1 MQDRS
6 IDLVNTG
13 RRMGSR
19 VDGLGESMQEMVS
32 QVGEMNVA
40 VVDEIRHMKKQLCQ
54 LMHQVEELKDN
65 KADKA

>member
-1 MQDRS
+1 
-6 IDLVNTG
+6 
-13 RRMGSR
+13 MGSR